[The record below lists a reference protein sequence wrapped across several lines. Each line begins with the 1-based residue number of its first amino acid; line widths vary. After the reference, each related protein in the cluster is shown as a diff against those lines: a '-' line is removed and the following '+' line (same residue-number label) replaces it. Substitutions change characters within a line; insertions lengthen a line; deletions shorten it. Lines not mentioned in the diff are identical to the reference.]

1 MKTKFFWLIFL
12 GILYAGSAF
21 SQTTNYALRFNGDG
35 RVDCGTIQDLNNL
48 SLYSVQ
54 FLVNPSEWVENAY
67 VFKRGSGDEEF
78 SLRLGSTGQ
87 LIYKTG
93 AQEITATTELP
104 VGEWTQLTISAFANG
119 IDVWT
124 NGVKVWK
131 ANASGAVIPASES
144 PFVIGE
150 RFKGRIDEFRF
161 WNTEM
166 PGDEPENLMFRNTVN
181 KFHPK
186 YDHLLFYYKF
196 DQDQCDD
203 IVDYKLAHHGT
214 PVNVT
219 REAVTDNDYFKYRV
233 VSGYSSFVRHSDRVQ
248 IDRDM
253 HLLTNDVIFLDG
265 QVSGYTGEV
274 TMTYPDNQ
282 GTFANASYVSEYDGR
297 SGVLHLEGEGAGM
310 NVGDKVLNNNLGLP
324 TLNYATIEAWM
335 NIEEWRTG
343 AAIFNKSDDN
353 HQLAVKLGDESKK
366 ELIVEINGYTYNF
379 ENALKADG
387 WEHVAVAIVSSTSRA
402 QARIVLYTNSGAN
415 QLYAT
420 QLSTIPAEDDFTF
433 LSTTADAVIGENF
446 KGYLDE
452 VMVWG
457 NSRSADKVAQDA
469 AGTSGDLTFPGGS
482 DGAIYLL
489 SYWKFDDAENP
500 GKDTRSWKEM
510 LGEIRK
516 LYAGYRGYKIRI
528 GLISSD
534 KDDSGNKVWLSHI
547 SEAAWREQLVADVKE
562 LLPYCDGIDID
573 FEWLYSGDSRWNTGY
588 GPMVEQLREAIPSDK
603 VFSVSLHPVAYYLPT
618 EYINMPDYYT
628 FQIYGPAVTWFA
640 YDNYVSAYN
649 DFIAWGFPKEKIGM
663 SFPTTASTGST
674 VSGYKNIVA
683 ANPDLTPDM
692 NTATMSGSTYTF
704 NGVDCVKDKMNFILE
719 QNSGTVMYFD
729 MGNDV
734 SVSDPLSLIRAANL
748 VISAN
753 VDTII
758 TTTSG
763 ESALHELSKEPQK
776 NTSLIYD
783 EQARH
788 IVVASTGDAELRR
801 VSLFSTSGMMVRDTI
816 SSGAQQAMTTDGL
829 LSGVYIARVQ
839 STEGIDVFKF
849 RVKQ

>member
-1 MKTKFFWLIFL
+1 MKTKFLLLFFL
-12 GILYAGSAF
+12 GILYAGSAV
-21 SQTTNYALRFNGDG
+21 SQTTNLALRFNGDG
-35 RVDCGTIQDLNNL
+35 QVDCGTIQDLDNL
-48 SLYSVQ
+48 DLYAVQ
-54 FLVNPSEWVENAY
+54 FLVNPSEWVESAY
-67 VFKRGSGDEEF
+67 LFKRGSGDEEF

-124 NGVKVWK
+124 NGVMAWK

-186 YDHLLFYYKF
+186 YDNLLVYYKF

-233 VSGYSSFVRHSDRVQ
+233 VSGYSSFVRHSDRLQ

-265 QVSGYTGEV
+265 QVSGYTGEI

-282 GTFANASYVSEYDGR
+282 GTLNNAAYVSEYGGR
-297 SGVLHLEGEGAGM
+297 KGVLHFEGEGAGM
-310 NVGDKVLNNNLGLP
+310 HVGDKVLNANLGLP
-324 TLNYATIEAWM
+324 TLNYATIEAWI
-335 NIEEWRTG
+335 NIEAWSTD

-353 HQLAVKLGDESKK
+353 HQLAIKLGDESKK
-366 ELIVEINGYTYNF
+366 ELLVLVNGYTYNF
-379 ENALKADG
+379 ENALTADG
-387 WEHVAVAIVSSTSRA
+387 WEHIAVAIVSSTGRTK
-402 QARIVLYTNSGAN
+402 ARVLLYTNSGTTQA
-415 QLYAT
+415 YAT
-420 QLSTIPAEDDFTF
+420 RISTTDADDDFTF
-433 LSTTADAVIGENF
+433 LSTTADAVVGENF
-446 KGYLDE
+446 KGYIDE

-457 NSRSADKVAQDA
+457 NSRSTSQVAQDA
-469 AGTSGDLTFPGGS
+469 AGTSGDLTFPGGG

-516 LYAGYRGYKIRI
+516 MYDGYRGYKIRI

-547 SEAAWREQLVADVKE
+547 AEAAWREQLVADVKE

-573 FEWLYSGDSRWNTGY
+573 FEWLYAGDNRWNTGY

-603 VFSVSLHPVAYYLPT
+603 VFSVSLHPVAYHLPT
-618 EYINMPDYYT
+618 QYINMPDYYT

-640 YDNYVSAYN
+640 YDNYVAAYN

-663 SFPTTASTGST
+663 SFPTTSSTGKT
-674 VSGYKNIVA
+674 VSGYKNVVE
-683 ANPDLTPDM
+683 ANPDLTTDQ
-692 NTATMSGSTYTF
+692 NTATMGGSTYTF

-734 SVSDPLSLIRAANL
+734 AVSDPLSLIRASSL
-748 VISAN
+748 IISAN
-753 VDTII
+753 VDTLI
-758 TTTSG
+758 TTTSKP
-763 ESALHELSKEPQK
+763 SALPTLTKESQQQAK
-776 NTSLIYD
+776 LVYD
-783 EQARH
+783 EQARQ
-788 IVVASTGDAELRR
+788 IVVASVSDAELLR
-801 VSLFSTSGMMVRDTI
+801 VSLFSVSGMMICDEKA
-816 SSGAQQAMTTDGL
+816 SGVQHLMRTDSL
-829 LSGVYIARVQ
+829 LSGIYIAQVQ
-839 STEGIDVFKF
+839 TTEGTDVFKF
-849 RVKQ
+849 RVK

>member
-1 MKTKFFWLIFL
+1 MKTKFLLIFL
-12 GILYAGSAF
+12 GMLYAGSMF
-21 SQTTNYALRFNGDG
+21 SQTTNFALRFNGDG
-35 RVDCGTIQDLNNL
+35 KVDCGTVEGLDNL
-48 SLYSVQ
+48 SLYAVQ
-54 FLVNPSEWVENAY
+54 FLVNPQEWVQNGY
-67 VFKRGSGDEEF
+67 VFQRGSGDEEF
-78 SLRLGSTGQ
+78 SLRMGATTGE
-87 LIYKTG
+87 LIFKTG
-93 AQEITATTELP
+93 AQELTASTQLP
-104 VGEWTQLTISAFANG
+104 VGEWTQVTISAFDNG

-124 NGVKVWK
+124 NGEKAWI
-131 ANASGAVIPASES
+131 ANASGAVIPESDS

-150 RFKGRIDEFRF
+150 NFKGRLDEFRF

-166 PGDEPENLMFRNTVN
+166 PSSDSENLMFRNTVN

-186 YDHLLFYYKF
+186 YDNLLFYYKF
-196 DQDQCDD
+196 DQDQCED
-203 IVDYKLAHHGT
+203 IVDYKLAHHGK
-214 PVNVT
+214 PENVT

-233 VSGYSSFVRHSDRVQ
+233 VSGYTSFVRHSDRLQ

-253 HLLTNDVIFLDG
+253 HLLTNDVIVLDG
-265 QVSGYTGEV
+265 QVSGYTGEI

-282 GTFANASYVSEYDGR
+282 GTLSNASYKAEYEGR
-297 SGVLHLEGEGAGM
+297 SGVLYLEGEGAGM
-310 NVGDKVLNNNLGLP
+310 QVGDKVLNANLGLP
-324 TLNYATIEAWM
+324 TLNYATVEAWI
-335 NIEEWRTG
+335 NIEEWRTD
-343 AAIFNKSDDN
+343 AAIINKSDDN
-353 HQLAVKLGDESKK
+353 HQFAVKLGDESKK
-366 ELIVEINGYTYNF
+366 ELLVVINGYTYNF
-379 ENALKADG
+379 ENALKASG
-387 WEHVAVAIVSSTSRA
+387 WEHIAVSIVSSTSRA
-402 QARIVLYTNSGAN
+402 QARVVLYTNSGAN
-415 QLYAT
+415 QAYAT
-420 QLSTIPAEDDFTF
+420 RLSTTPTVDDFTF

-457 NSRSADKVAQDA
+457 NTRAADKVAQDA
-469 AGTSGDLTFPGGS
+469 EGTSGDLTFPGGG

-516 LYAGYRGYKIRI
+516 MFDGYRGYKIRI

-534 KDDSGNKVWLSHI
+534 SENGNKVWPSHI
-547 SEAAWREQLVADVKE
+547 SDAAWRAQLVADVKE
-562 LLPYCDGIDID
+562 LLPYCDGVDID

-588 GPMVEQLREAIPSDK
+588 GPMVEELRAAIPADK

-618 EYINMPDYYT
+618 QYIDLPDYYT
-628 FQIYGPAVTWFA
+628 FQIYGPQVKWFA

-649 DFIAWGFPKEKIGM
+649 SFISWGFPKEKIGM

-683 ANPDLTPDM
+683 ANPDLTTDM

-734 SVSDPLSLIRAANL
+734 SVSDPLSLIRASSQ

-753 VDTII
+753 VDTLI

-763 ESALHELSKEPQK
+763 TSSLPVLPKESKKKTGLVYDGQAHQILVSA
-776 NTSLIYD
+776 TSDVDLLRVTLYSASGVMLRD
-783 EQARH
+783 ER
-788 IVVASTGDAELRR
+788 ASSRQHVIG
-801 VSLFSTSGMMVRDTI
+801 
-816 SSGAQQAMTTDGL
+816 TDGFA
-829 LSGVYIARVQ
+829 SGVYVARVQ
-839 STEGIDVFKF
+839 STEGTDVFKF

>member
-1 MKTKFFWLIFL
+1 MKTKFLGLIFL
-12 GILYAGSAF
+12 GMLYAGSAF
-21 SQTTNYALRFNGDG
+21 SQTTNYALRFNGDS
-35 RVDCGTIQDLNNL
+35 RVECGTIQDLNQL
-48 SLYSVQ
+48 SLYAVQ

-78 SLRLGSTGQ
+78 SLRLGTTGQ
-87 LIYKTG
+87 LVYKTG
-93 AQEITATTELP
+93 SQELTATASLP
-104 VGEWTQLTISAFANG
+104 VGEWTQVTISAFDNG
-119 IDVWT
+119 IDVWL
-124 NGVKVWK
+124 NGEKSWV
-131 ANASGAVIPASES
+131 ASETGAVIPES
-144 PFVIGE
+144 AEPFVMGE
-150 RFKGRIDEFRF
+150 NFKGRLDEFRF

-166 PGDEPENLMFRNTVN
+166 PGAEPENLMFRNTVN

-186 YDHLLFYYKF
+186 YDNLLVYYKF

-233 VSGYSSFVRHSDRVQ
+233 VSGYSSFVRHSDRLQ

-282 GTFANASYVSEYDGR
+282 GTLTNAAYVGEYDGR
-297 SGVLHLEGEGAGM
+297 NGVLHLEGEGAGM
-310 NVGDKVLNNNLGLP
+310 NVGDKVLNDNLGLP
-324 TLNYATIEAWM
+324 AINYATIEAWI

-379 ENALKADG
+379 ENALKAAG

-402 QARIVLYTNSGAN
+402 QARIVLYTNSGTT
-415 QLYAT
+415 QSYAT
-420 QLSTIPAEDDFTF
+420 RLSTAPTEDDFTF

-469 AGTSGDLTFPGGS
+469 AGTSGDLTFPGGG

-516 LYAGYRGYKIRI
+516 MYEGYRGYKIRI

-534 KDDSGNKVWLSHI
+534 SENGNKVWPSHI
-547 SEAAWREQLVADVKE
+547 SDAAWREQLVSDVKD

-573 FEWLYSGDSRWNTGY
+573 FEWLYSGDSRWYSGY
-588 GPMVEQLREAIPSDK
+588 GPMVEELRAAIPSDK

-618 EYINMPDYYT
+618 EYIDLPDYYT

-649 DFIAWGFPKEKIGM
+649 NFISWGFSKEKIGM

-692 NTATMSGSTYTF
+692 NTATMSGATYTF
-704 NGVDCVKDKMNFILE
+704 NGVDCVKEKMNFILE

-734 SVSDPLSLIRAANL
+734 SVSDSLSLIRAANL

-753 VDTII
+753 VDTLI
-758 TTTSG
+758 TSTSG
-763 ESALHELSKEPQK
+763 VSALPEQPKVAEKYS
-776 NTSLIYD
+776 SLVYD

-788 IVVASTGDAELRR
+788 LVVTSTTDAELLR
-801 VSLFSTSGMMVRDTI
+801 VSVFSISGMMMRDDSI
-816 SSGAQQAMTTDGL
+816 SGPQHVMSTDGFS
-829 LSGVYIARVQ
+829 SGVYVARVQ
-839 STEGIDVFKF
+839 STGGIDVFKF

>member
-1 MKTKFFWLIFL
+1 MKTKFLLLFFL
-12 GILYAGSAF
+12 GILYAGSAV
-21 SQTTNYALRFNGDG
+21 SQTTNLALRFNGDG
-35 RVDCGTIQDLNNL
+35 QVDCGTIQDLDNL
-48 SLYSVQ
+48 DLYAIQ

-78 SLRLGSTGQ
+78 SLRLGSTGE

-124 NGVKVWK
+124 NGVKAWK

-186 YDHLLFYYKF
+186 YDNLLVYYKF

-233 VSGYSSFVRHSDRVQ
+233 VSGYSSFVRHSDRLQ

-265 QVSGYTGEV
+265 QVSGYTGEI

-282 GTFANASYVSEYDGR
+282 GTLNKAAYVSEYGGR
-297 SGVLHLEGEGAGM
+297 KGVLHFEGEGAGM
-310 NVGDKVLNNNLGLP
+310 NVGDKVLNANLGLP
-324 TLNYATIEAWM
+324 TLNYGTIEAWI
-335 NIEEWRTG
+335 NIEEWSAD

-353 HQLAVKLGDESKK
+353 HQLAIKLGDESKK
-366 ELIVEINGYTYNF
+366 ELLVVVNGYTYNF

-387 WEHVAVAIVSSTSRA
+387 WEHIAVAIVSSTGRA
-402 QARIVLYTNSGAN
+402 QARVRLYTNSGA
-415 QLYAT
+415 T
-420 QLSTIPAEDDFTF
+420 QAYSTRISTTDADDDFTF
-433 LSTTADAVIGENF
+433 LSTTADAVVGENF
-446 KGYLDE
+446 KGYIDE

-457 NSRSADKVAQDA
+457 NSRDANKVAQDA
-469 AGTSGDLTFPGGS
+469 EGTSGDLTFPGGG

-516 LYAGYRGYKIRI
+516 MYEGYRGYKIRI

-547 SEAAWREQLVADVKE
+547 SEAAWRDQLVADVKE

-618 EYINMPDYYT
+618 KYIKMPDYYT

-649 DFIAWGFPKEKIGM
+649 NFISWGFPKEKIGM
-663 SFPTTASTGST
+663 SFPTTSSTGKT
-674 VSGYKNIVA
+674 VSGYKNVVE
-683 ANPDLTPDM
+683 ANPDLTTDQ
-692 NTATMSGSTYTF
+692 NTATMGGSTYTF

-734 SVSDPLSLIRAANL
+734 AVSDPLSLIRAANL

-753 VDTII
+753 VDTLI
-758 TTTSG
+758 TST
-763 ESALHELSKEPQK
+763 EVSALPELTRENPQQTK
-776 NTSLIYD
+776 LVYD
-783 EQARH
+783 EQARQ
-788 IVVASTGDAELRR
+788 IVVASVSDAELLR
-801 VSLFSTSGMMVRDTI
+801 VALYSVSGMMLRDEKA
-816 SSGAQQAMTTDGL
+816 SGSQHSMRTDGL
-829 LSGVYIARVQ
+829 LSGIYIAQVRT
-839 STEGIDVFKF
+839 TEGTDVFKF
-849 RVKQ
+849 RVK

>member
-1 MKTKFFWLIFL
+1 MKTKFLLLFFL
-12 GILYAGSAF
+12 GILYAGSAV
-21 SQTTNYALRFNGDG
+21 SQTTNLALRFNGDG
-35 RVDCGTIQDLNNL
+35 QVDCGTIQDLDNL
-48 SLYSVQ
+48 DLYAIQ

-124 NGVKVWK
+124 NGVKAWK

-186 YDHLLFYYKF
+186 YDNLLVYYKF

-265 QVSGYTGEV
+265 QVSGYTGEI

-282 GTFANASYVSEYDGR
+282 GTLNKAAYVSEYGGR
-297 SGVLHLEGEGAGM
+297 KGVLHFEGEGAGM
-310 NVGDKVLNNNLGLP
+310 NVGDKVLNANLGLP
-324 TLNYATIEAWM
+324 TLNYGTIEAWI
-335 NIEEWRTG
+335 NIEEWSAD

-353 HQLAVKLGDESKK
+353 HQLAIKLGDESKK
-366 ELIVEINGYTYNF
+366 ELLVVVNGYTYNF

-387 WEHVAVAIVSSTSRA
+387 WEHIAVAIVSSTGRA
-402 QARIVLYTNSGAN
+402 QARVRLYTNSGTTQA
-415 QLYAT
+415 YAT
-420 QLSTIPAEDDFTF
+420 RISTTDADDDFTF
-433 LSTTADAVIGENF
+433 LSTTADAVVGENF
-446 KGYLDE
+446 KGYIDE

-457 NSRSADKVAQDA
+457 NSRDANKVAQDA
-469 AGTSGDLTFPGGS
+469 EGTSGDLTFPGGG

-516 LYAGYRGYKIRI
+516 MYEGYRGYKIRI

-547 SEAAWREQLVADVKE
+547 SEAAWRDQLVADVKE

-618 EYINMPDYYT
+618 KYIKMPDYYT

-649 DFIAWGFPKEKIGM
+649 NFISWGFPKEKIGM
-663 SFPTTASTGST
+663 SFPTTSSTGKT
-674 VSGYKNIVA
+674 VSGYKNVVE
-683 ANPDLTPDM
+683 ANPDLTTDQ
-692 NTATMSGSTYTF
+692 NTATMGGSTYTF

-734 SVSDPLSLIRAANL
+734 AVSDPLSLIRAANL

-753 VDTII
+753 VDTLI
-758 TTTSG
+758 TTT
-763 ESALHELSKEPQK
+763 EVSALPELTRENPQQTK
-776 NTSLIYD
+776 LVYD
-783 EQARH
+783 EQARQ
-788 IVVASTGDAELRR
+788 IVVASVSDAELLR
-801 VSLFSTSGMMVRDTI
+801 VALYSVSGMMLRDEKA
-816 SSGAQQAMTTDGL
+816 SGSQHSMRTDGL
-829 LSGVYIARVQ
+829 LSGIYIAQVRT
-839 STEGIDVFKF
+839 TEGTDGFKF
-849 RVKQ
+849 RVK

>member
-1 MKTKFFWLIFL
+1 MKTKFLLLFFL
-12 GILYAGSAF
+12 GILYAGSAV
-21 SQTTNYALRFNGDG
+21 SQTTNLALRFNGDG
-35 RVDCGTIQDLNNL
+35 QVDCGTIQDLDNL
-48 SLYSVQ
+48 DLYAIQ

-124 NGVKVWK
+124 NGVKAWK

-166 PGDEPENLMFRNTVN
+166 SGDEPENLMFRNTVN

-186 YDHLLFYYKF
+186 YDNLLVYYKF

-265 QVSGYTGEV
+265 QVSGYTGEI

-282 GTFANASYVSEYDGR
+282 GTLNKAAYVSEYGGR
-297 SGVLHLEGEGAGM
+297 KGVLHFEGEGAGM
-310 NVGDKVLNNNLGLP
+310 NVGDKVLNANLGLP
-324 TLNYATIEAWM
+324 TLNYGTIEAWI
-335 NIEEWRTG
+335 NIEEWSAD

-353 HQLAVKLGDESKK
+353 HQLAIKLGDESKK
-366 ELIVEINGYTYNF
+366 ELLVVVNGYTYNF

-387 WEHVAVAIVSSTSRA
+387 WEHIAVAIVSSTGRA
-402 QARIVLYTNSGAN
+402 QARVRLYTNSGTTQA
-415 QLYAT
+415 YAT
-420 QLSTIPAEDDFTF
+420 RISTTDADDDFTF
-433 LSTTADAVIGENF
+433 LSTTADAVVGENF
-446 KGYLDE
+446 KGYIDE

-457 NSRSADKVAQDA
+457 NSRDANKVAQDA
-469 AGTSGDLTFPGGS
+469 EGTSGDLTFPGGG

-516 LYAGYRGYKIRI
+516 MYEGYRGYKIRI

-547 SEAAWREQLVADVKE
+547 SEAAWRDQLVADVKE

-618 EYINMPDYYT
+618 KYIKMPDYYT

-649 DFIAWGFPKEKIGM
+649 NFISWGFPKEKIGM
-663 SFPTTASTGST
+663 SYPTTASTGST

-683 ANPDLTPDM
+683 ANPDLTTDQ
-692 NTATMSGSTYTF
+692 NTATMSGSTFTF

-753 VDTII
+753 VDTLI
-758 TTTSG
+758 TTT
-763 ESALHELSKEPQK
+763 EVSALPELTRENPQQTK
-776 NTSLIYD
+776 LVYD
-783 EQARH
+783 EQARQ
-788 IVVASTGDAELRR
+788 IVVASVSDAELLR
-801 VSLFSTSGMMVRDTI
+801 VALYSVSGMMLRDEKA
-816 SSGAQQAMTTDGL
+816 SGSQHPMRTDGL
-829 LSGVYIARVQ
+829 LSGIYIAQVRT
-839 STEGIDVFKF
+839 TEGTDVFKF
-849 RVKQ
+849 RVK

>member
-1 MKTKFFWLIFL
+1 MKTKFLLLFFL
-12 GILYAGSAF
+12 GILYAGSAV
-21 SQTTNYALRFNGDG
+21 SQTTNLALRFNGDG
-35 RVDCGTIQDLNNL
+35 QVDCGTIQDLDNL
-48 SLYSVQ
+48 DLYAIQ

-124 NGVKVWK
+124 NGVKAWK

-186 YDHLLFYYKF
+186 YDNLLVYYKF

-265 QVSGYTGEV
+265 QVSGYTGEI

-282 GTFANASYVSEYDGR
+282 GTLNKAAYVSEYGGR
-297 SGVLHLEGEGAGM
+297 KGVLHFEGEGAGM
-310 NVGDKVLNNNLGLP
+310 NVGDKVLNANLGLP
-324 TLNYATIEAWM
+324 TLNYATIEAWI
-335 NIEEWRTG
+335 NIEEWSTD

-353 HQLAVKLGDESKK
+353 HQLSVKLGDESKK
-366 ELIVEINGYTYNF
+366 ELLVVVNGYTYNF

-387 WEHVAVAIVSSTSRA
+387 WEHIAVAIVSSTGRA
-402 QARIVLYTNSGAN
+402 QARVRLYTNSGA
-415 QLYAT
+415 T
-420 QLSTIPAEDDFTF
+420 QAYSTRISTTDADDDFTF
-433 LSTTADAVIGENF
+433 LSTTADAVVGENF
-446 KGYLDE
+446 KGYIDE

-457 NSRSADKVAQDA
+457 NSRDANKVAQDA
-469 AGTSGDLTFPGGS
+469 EGTSGDLTFPGGG

-516 LYAGYRGYKIRI
+516 MYEGYRGYKIRI

-547 SEAAWREQLVADVKE
+547 SEAAWRDQLVADVKE

-618 EYINMPDYYT
+618 KYIKMPDYYT

-649 DFIAWGFPKEKIGM
+649 NFISWGFPKEKIGM
-663 SFPTTASTGST
+663 SFPTTSSTGKT
-674 VSGYKNIVA
+674 VSGYKNVVE
-683 ANPDLTPDM
+683 ANPDLTTDQ
-692 NTATMSGSTYTF
+692 NTATMGGSTYTF
-704 NGVDCVKDKMNFILE
+704 NGVDCVKDKMNFILD

-753 VDTII
+753 VDTLI
-758 TTTSG
+758 TST
-763 ESALHELSKEPQK
+763 EVSALPELTRENPQQTK
-776 NTSLIYD
+776 LVYD
-783 EQARH
+783 EQARQ
-788 IVVASTGDAELRR
+788 IVVASVSDAELLR
-801 VSLFSTSGMMVRDTI
+801 VAIYSVSGMMLRDEKA
-816 SSGAQQAMTTDGL
+816 SGSQHSMRTDGL
-829 LSGVYIARVQ
+829 LSDIYIAQVRT
-839 STEGIDVFKF
+839 TEGTDVFKF
-849 RVKQ
+849 RVK

>member
-1 MKTKFFWLIFL
+1 MKTKFLGLIFL
-12 GILYAGSAF
+12 GMLYAGSAF

-35 RVDCGTIQDLNNL
+35 RVECGTIQDLNQL
-48 SLYSVQ
+48 SLYAVQ

-78 SLRLGSTGQ
+78 SLRLGTTGQ
-87 LIYKTG
+87 LVYKTG
-93 AQEITATTELP
+93 SQELTATASLP
-104 VGEWTQLTISAFANG
+104 VGEWTQVTISAFDNG
-119 IDVWT
+119 IDVWL
-124 NGVKVWK
+124 NGEKSWV
-131 ANASGAVIPASES
+131 ASETGAVIPES
-144 PFVIGE
+144 AEPFVMGE
-150 RFKGRIDEFRF
+150 NFKGRLDEFRF

-166 PGDEPENLMFRNTVN
+166 PGAEPENLMFRNTVN

-186 YDHLLFYYKF
+186 YDNLLVYYKF

-233 VSGYSSFVRHSDRVQ
+233 VSGYSSFVRHSDRLQ

-282 GTFANASYVSEYDGR
+282 GTLTNAAYVSEYDGR
-297 SGVLHLEGEGAGM
+297 NGVLHLEGEGAGM
-310 NVGDKVLNNNLGLP
+310 NVGDKVLNDNLGLP
-324 TLNYATIEAWM
+324 AINYATIEAWI

-379 ENALKADG
+379 ENALKAAG

-402 QARIVLYTNSGAN
+402 QARIVLYTNSGTT
-415 QLYAT
+415 QSYAT
-420 QLSTIPAEDDFTF
+420 RLSTAPTEDDFTF

-469 AGTSGDLTFPGGS
+469 AGTSGDLTFPGGG

-516 LYAGYRGYKIRI
+516 MYEGYRGYKIRI

-534 KDDSGNKVWLSHI
+534 SENGNKVWPSHI
-547 SEAAWREQLVADVKE
+547 SDAAWREQLVSDVKD

-573 FEWLYSGDSRWNTGY
+573 FEWLYSGDSRWYSGY
-588 GPMVEQLREAIPSDK
+588 GPMVEELRAAIPSDK

-618 EYINMPDYYT
+618 EYIDLPDYYT

-649 DFIAWGFPKEKIGM
+649 NFISWGFPKEKIGM

-692 NTATMSGSTYTF
+692 NTATMSGATYTF
-704 NGVDCVKDKMNFILE
+704 NGVDCVKEKMNFILE

-753 VDTII
+753 VDTLI
-758 TTTSG
+758 TSTSG
-763 ESALHELSKEPQK
+763 VSALPEQPKVAEKYS
-776 NTSLIYD
+776 SLVYD

-788 IVVASTGDAELRR
+788 LVVTSTTDAELLR
-801 VSLFSTSGMMVRDTI
+801 VSVFSISGMMMRDDSI
-816 SSGAQQAMTTDGL
+816 SGPQHVMSTDGFS
-829 LSGVYIARVQ
+829 SGVYVARVQ
-839 STEGIDVFKF
+839 STGGIDVFKF

>member
-1 MKTKFFWLIFL
+1 MKTKFLLLFFL
-12 GILYAGSAF
+12 GILYAGSAV
-21 SQTTNYALRFNGDG
+21 SQTTNLALRFNGDG
-35 RVDCGTIQDLNNL
+35 QVDCGTIQDLDNL
-48 SLYSVQ
+48 DLYAIQ

-124 NGVKVWK
+124 NGVKAWK

-186 YDHLLFYYKF
+186 YDNLLVYYKF

-265 QVSGYTGEV
+265 QVSGYTGEI

-282 GTFANASYVSEYDGR
+282 GTLNKAAYVSEYGGR
-297 SGVLHLEGEGAGM
+297 KGVLHFEGEGAGM
-310 NVGDKVLNNNLGLP
+310 NVGDKVLNANLGLP
-324 TLNYATIEAWM
+324 TLNYGTIEAWI
-335 NIEEWRTG
+335 NIEEWSAD

-353 HQLAVKLGDESKK
+353 HQLAIKLGDESKK
-366 ELIVEINGYTYNF
+366 ELLVVVNGYTYNF

-387 WEHVAVAIVSSTSRA
+387 WEHIAVAIVSSTGRA
-402 QARIVLYTNSGAN
+402 QARVRLYTNSGTTQA
-415 QLYAT
+415 YAT
-420 QLSTIPAEDDFTF
+420 RISTTDADDDFTF
-433 LSTTADAVIGENF
+433 LSTTADAVVGENF
-446 KGYLDE
+446 KGYIDE

-457 NSRSADKVAQDA
+457 NSRDANKVAQDA
-469 AGTSGDLTFPGGS
+469 EGTSGDLTFPGGG

-516 LYAGYRGYKIRI
+516 MYEGYRGYKIRI

-547 SEAAWREQLVADVKE
+547 SEAAWRDQLVADVKE

-618 EYINMPDYYT
+618 KYIKMPDYYT

-649 DFIAWGFPKEKIGM
+649 NFISWGFPKEKIGM
-663 SFPTTASTGST
+663 SFPTTSSTGKT
-674 VSGYKNIVA
+674 VSGYKNVVE
-683 ANPDLTPDM
+683 ANPDLTTDQ
-692 NTATMSGSTYTF
+692 NTATMGGSTYTF

-734 SVSDPLSLIRAANL
+734 AVSDPLSLIRASSL

-753 VDTII
+753 VDTLI
-758 TTTSG
+758 TST
-763 ESALHELSKEPQK
+763 EVSALPELTRENPQQTK
-776 NTSLIYD
+776 LVYD
-783 EQARH
+783 EQARQ
-788 IVVASTGDAELRR
+788 IVVASVSDAELLR
-801 VSLFSTSGMMVRDTI
+801 VALYSVSGMMLRDEKA
-816 SSGAQQAMTTDGL
+816 SGSQHSMRTDGL
-829 LSGVYIARVQ
+829 LSGIYIAQVRT
-839 STEGIDVFKF
+839 TEGTDVFKF
-849 RVKQ
+849 RVK

>member
-1 MKTKFFWLIFL
+1 MKTKFLLLFFL
-12 GILYAGSAF
+12 GILYAGSAV
-21 SQTTNYALRFNGDG
+21 SQTTNLALRFNGDG
-35 RVDCGTIQDLNNL
+35 QVDCGTIQDLDNL
-48 SLYSVQ
+48 DLYAIQ

-87 LIYKTG
+87 LIYKAG

-166 PGDEPENLMFRNTVN
+166 PGAEPENLMFRNTVN

-233 VSGYSSFVRHSDRVQ
+233 VSGYSSFVRHSDRLQ

-265 QVSGYTGEV
+265 QVSGYTGEI

-282 GTFANASYVSEYDGR
+282 GTLNKAAYVSEYGGR
-297 SGVLHLEGEGAGM
+297 KGVLHFEGEGAGM
-310 NVGDKVLNNNLGLP
+310 NVGDKVLNANLGLP
-324 TLNYATIEAWM
+324 TLNYGTIEAWI
-335 NIEEWRTG
+335 NIEEWRTD

-353 HQLAVKLGDESKK
+353 HQLAIKLGDESKK
-366 ELIVEINGYTYNF
+366 ELLVVVNGYTYNF

-387 WEHVAVAIVSSTSRA
+387 WEHIAVAIVSSTGRA
-402 QARIVLYTNSGAN
+402 QARVRLYTNSGA
-415 QLYAT
+415 T
-420 QLSTIPAEDDFTF
+420 QAYSTRISTTDADDDFTF
-433 LSTTADAVIGENF
+433 LSTTADAVVGENF
-446 KGYLDE
+446 KGYIDE

-457 NSRSADKVAQDA
+457 NSRDANKVAQDA
-469 AGTSGDLTFPGGS
+469 EGTSGDLTFPGGG

-516 LYAGYRGYKIRI
+516 MYEGYRGYKIRI

-534 KDDSGNKVWLSHI
+534 SENGNKVWPSHI

-603 VFSVSLHPVAYYLPT
+603 VFSVSLHPVAYYLPA
-618 EYINMPDYYT
+618 EYIDMPDYYT

-640 YDNYVSAYN
+640 YDNYVSAYSN
-649 DFIAWGFPKEKIGM
+649 FISWGFPKEKIGM
-663 SFPTTASTGST
+663 SYPTTASTGST

-683 ANPDLTPDM
+683 ANPDLTTDQ
-692 NTATMSGSTYTF
+692 NTATMSGSTFTF

-753 VDTII
+753 VDTLI
-758 TTTSG
+758 TTT
-763 ESALHELSKEPQK
+763 EVSALPELTRENPQQTK
-776 NTSLIYD
+776 LVYD
-783 EQARH
+783 EQARQ
-788 IVVASTGDAELRR
+788 IVVASVSDAELLR
-801 VSLFSTSGMMVRDTI
+801 VALYSVSGMMLRDEKA
-816 SSGAQQAMTTDGL
+816 SGSQHSMRTDGL
-829 LSGVYIARVQ
+829 LSGIYIAQVRT
-839 STEGIDVFKF
+839 TEGTDVFKF
-849 RVKQ
+849 RVK

>member
-1 MKTKFFWLIFL
+1 MKTKFLLLFFL
-12 GILYAGSAF
+12 GILYAGSAV
-21 SQTTNYALRFNGDG
+21 SQTTNLALRFNGDG
-35 RVDCGTIQDLNNL
+35 QVDCGTIQDLDNL
-48 SLYSVQ
+48 DLYAIQ

-78 SLRLGSTGQ
+78 SLRLGSTGE

-124 NGVKVWK
+124 NGVKAWK

-186 YDHLLFYYKF
+186 YDNLLVYYKF

-265 QVSGYTGEV
+265 QVSGYTGEI

-282 GTFANASYVSEYDGR
+282 GTLENASYESSYEGR
-297 SGVLHLEGEGAGM
+297 NGVVRFNGEGAGM
-310 NVGDKVLNNNLGLP
+310 HVGDKVLNANLGLP
-324 TLNYATIEAWM
+324 TLNYGTIEAWI
-335 NIEEWRTG
+335 NIEEWSAD

-353 HQLAVKLGDESKK
+353 HQLAIKLGDESKK
-366 ELIVEINGYTYNF
+366 ELLVVVNGYTYNF

-387 WEHVAVAIVSSTSRA
+387 WEHIAVAIVSSTGRA
-402 QARIVLYTNSGAN
+402 QARVRLYTNSGA
-415 QLYAT
+415 T
-420 QLSTIPAEDDFTF
+420 QAYSTRISTTDADDDFTF
-433 LSTTADAVIGENF
+433 LSTTADAVVGENF
-446 KGYLDE
+446 KGYIDE

-457 NSRSADKVAQDA
+457 NSRDANKVAQDA
-469 AGTSGDLTFPGGS
+469 EGTSVDLTFPGGG

-516 LYAGYRGYKIRI
+516 MYEGYRGYKIRI

-618 EYINMPDYYT
+618 KYIKMPDYYT

-649 DFIAWGFPKEKIGM
+649 NFISWGFPKEKIGM

-683 ANPDLTPDM
+683 ANPDLTTDQ
-692 NTATMSGSTYTF
+692 NTATMSGSTFTF

-753 VDTII
+753 VDTLI
-758 TTTSG
+758 TST
-763 ESALHELSKEPQK
+763 EVSALPELTRENPQQTK
-776 NTSLIYD
+776 LVYD
-783 EQARH
+783 EQARQ
-788 IVVASTGDAELRR
+788 IVVASVSDAELLR
-801 VSLFSTSGMMVRDTI
+801 VALYSVSGMMLRDEKA
-816 SSGAQQAMTTDGL
+816 SGSQHSMRTDGL
-829 LSGVYIARVQ
+829 LSGIYIAQVRT
-839 STEGIDVFKF
+839 TEGTDVFKF
-849 RVKQ
+849 RVK

>member
-1 MKTKFFWLIFL
+1 MKTKFLLLFFL
-12 GILYAGSAF
+12 GILYAGSAV
-21 SQTTNYALRFNGDG
+21 SQTTNLALRFNGDG
-35 RVDCGTIQDLNNL
+35 QVDCGTIQDLDNL
-48 SLYSVQ
+48 DLYAIQ

-124 NGVKVWK
+124 NGVKAWK

-186 YDHLLFYYKF
+186 YDNLLVYYKF

-265 QVSGYTGEV
+265 QVSGYTGEI

-282 GTFANASYVSEYDGR
+282 GTLNKAAYVSEYGGR
-297 SGVLHLEGEGAGM
+297 KGVLHFEGEGAGM
-310 NVGDKVLNNNLGLP
+310 NVGDKVLNANLGLP
-324 TLNYATIEAWM
+324 TLNYGTIEAWI
-335 NIEEWRTG
+335 NIEEWRTD

-353 HQLAVKLGDESKK
+353 HQLAIKLGDESKK
-366 ELIVEINGYTYNF
+366 ELLVVVNGYTYNF

-387 WEHVAVAIVSSTSRA
+387 WEHIAVAIVSSTGRA
-402 QARIVLYTNSGAN
+402 QARVRLYTNSGA
-415 QLYAT
+415 T
-420 QLSTIPAEDDFTF
+420 QAYSTRISTTDADDDFTF
-433 LSTTADAVIGENF
+433 LSTTADAVVGENF
-446 KGYLDE
+446 KGYIDE

-457 NSRSADKVAQDA
+457 NSRDANKVAQDA
-469 AGTSGDLTFPGGS
+469 EGTSGDLTFPGGG

-516 LYAGYRGYKIRI
+516 MYEGYRGYKIRI

-547 SEAAWREQLVADVKE
+547 SEAAWRDQLVADVKE

-618 EYINMPDYYT
+618 KYIKMPDYYT

-649 DFIAWGFPKEKIGM
+649 NFISWGFPKEKIGM
-663 SFPTTASTGST
+663 SFPTTSSTGKT
-674 VSGYKNIVA
+674 VSGYKNVVE
-683 ANPDLTPDM
+683 ANPDLTTDQ
-692 NTATMSGSTYTF
+692 NTATMGGSTYTF
-704 NGVDCVKDKMNFILE
+704 NGVDCVKDKMNFILD

-753 VDTII
+753 VDTLI
-758 TTTSG
+758 TST
-763 ESALHELSKEPQK
+763 EVSALPELTRENPQQTK
-776 NTSLIYD
+776 LVYD
-783 EQARH
+783 EQARQ
-788 IVVASTGDAELRR
+788 IVVASVSDAELLR
-801 VSLFSTSGMMVRDTI
+801 VAIYSVSGMMLRDEKA
-816 SSGAQQAMTTDGL
+816 SGSQHSMRTDGL
-829 LSGVYIARVQ
+829 LSDIYIAQVRT
-839 STEGIDVFKF
+839 TEGTDVFKF
-849 RVKQ
+849 RVK

>member
-1 MKTKFFWLIFL
+1 MKTKFLLLFFL
-12 GILYAGSAF
+12 GILYAGSAV
-21 SQTTNYALRFNGDG
+21 SQTTNLALRFNGDG
-35 RVDCGTIQDLNNL
+35 QVDCGTIQDLDNL
-48 SLYSVQ
+48 DLYAIQ

-124 NGVKVWK
+124 NGVKAWK

-186 YDHLLFYYKF
+186 YDHLLVYYKF

-233 VSGYSSFVRHSDRVQ
+233 VSGYSSFVRHSDRLQ

-265 QVSGYTGEV
+265 QVSGYTGEI

-282 GTFANASYVSEYDGR
+282 GTLNKAAYVSEYGGR
-297 SGVLHLEGEGAGM
+297 KGVLHFEGEGAGM
-310 NVGDKVLNNNLGLP
+310 NVGDKVLNANLGLP
-324 TLNYATIEAWM
+324 TLNYGTIEAWI
-335 NIEEWRTG
+335 NIEEWSAD

-353 HQLAVKLGDESKK
+353 HQLAIKLGDESKK
-366 ELIVEINGYTYNF
+366 ELLVVVNGYTYNF

-387 WEHVAVAIVSSTSRA
+387 WEHIAVAIVSSTGRA
-402 QARIVLYTNSGAN
+402 QARVRLYTNSGA
-415 QLYAT
+415 T
-420 QLSTIPAEDDFTF
+420 QAYSTRISTTDADDDFTF
-433 LSTTADAVIGENF
+433 LSTTADAVVGENF
-446 KGYLDE
+446 KGYIDE

-457 NSRSADKVAQDA
+457 NSRDANKVAQDA
-469 AGTSGDLTFPGGS
+469 EGTSGDLTFPGGG

-516 LYAGYRGYKIRI
+516 MYEGYRGYKIRI

-547 SEAAWREQLVADVKE
+547 SEAAWRDQLVADVKE

-618 EYINMPDYYT
+618 KYIKMPDYYT

-649 DFIAWGFPKEKIGM
+649 NFISWGFPKEKIGM
-663 SFPTTASTGST
+663 SFPTTSSTGKT
-674 VSGYKNIVA
+674 VSGYKNVVE
-683 ANPDLTPDM
+683 ANPDLTTDQ
-692 NTATMSGSTYTF
+692 NTATMGGSTYTF

-734 SVSDPLSLIRAANL
+734 SVSDPLSLIRASSL

-753 VDTII
+753 VDTLI
-758 TTTSG
+758 TST
-763 ESALHELSKEPQK
+763 EVSALPELTRENPQQTK
-776 NTSLIYD
+776 LVYD
-783 EQARH
+783 EQARQ
-788 IVVASTGDAELRR
+788 IVVASVSDAELLR
-801 VSLFSTSGMMVRDTI
+801 VAIYSVSGMMLRDEKA
-816 SSGAQQAMTTDGL
+816 SGSQHSMRTDGL
-829 LSGVYIARVQ
+829 LSGIYIAQVRT
-839 STEGIDVFKF
+839 TEGTDVFKF
-849 RVKQ
+849 RVK

>member
-1 MKTKFFWLIFL
+1 MKTKFLLLFFL
-12 GILYAGSAF
+12 GILYAGSAV
-21 SQTTNYALRFNGDG
+21 SQTTNLALRFNGDG
-35 RVDCGTIQDLNNL
+35 QVDCGTIQDLDNL
-48 SLYSVQ
+48 DLYAIQ

-78 SLRLGSTGQ
+78 SLRLGSTGE

-124 NGVKVWK
+124 NGVKAWK

-186 YDHLLFYYKF
+186 YDNLLVYYKF

-233 VSGYSSFVRHSDRVQ
+233 VSGYSSFVRHSDRLQ

-265 QVSGYTGEV
+265 QVSGYTGEI

-282 GTFANASYVSEYDGR
+282 GTLNKAAYVSEYGGR
-297 SGVLHLEGEGAGM
+297 KGVLHFEGEGAGM
-310 NVGDKVLNNNLGLP
+310 NVGDKVLNANLGLP
-324 TLNYATIEAWM
+324 TLNYGTIEAWI
-335 NIEEWRTG
+335 NIEEWSAD

-353 HQLAVKLGDESKK
+353 HQLAIKLGDESKK
-366 ELIVEINGYTYNF
+366 ELLVVVNGYTYNF

-387 WEHVAVAIVSSTSRA
+387 WEHIAVAIVSSTGRA
-402 QARIVLYTNSGAN
+402 QARVRLYTNSGA
-415 QLYAT
+415 T
-420 QLSTIPAEDDFTF
+420 QAYSTRISTTDADDDFTF
-433 LSTTADAVIGENF
+433 LSTTADAVVGENF
-446 KGYLDE
+446 KGYIDE

-457 NSRSADKVAQDA
+457 NSRDANKVAQDA
-469 AGTSGDLTFPGGS
+469 EGTSGDLTFPGGG

-516 LYAGYRGYKIRI
+516 MYEGYRGYKIRI

-547 SEAAWREQLVADVKE
+547 SEAAWRDQLVADVKE

-618 EYINMPDYYT
+618 KYIKMPDYYT

-649 DFIAWGFPKEKIGM
+649 NFISWGFPKEKIGM
-663 SFPTTASTGST
+663 SFPTTSSTGKT
-674 VSGYKNIVA
+674 VSGYKNVVE
-683 ANPDLTPDM
+683 ANPDLTTDQ
-692 NTATMSGSTYTF
+692 NTATMGGSTYTF
-704 NGVDCVKDKMNFILE
+704 NGVDCVKDKMNFILD

-753 VDTII
+753 VDTLI
-758 TTTSG
+758 TST
-763 ESALHELSKEPQK
+763 EVSALPELTRENPQQTK
-776 NTSLIYD
+776 LVYD
-783 EQARH
+783 EQARQ
-788 IVVASTGDAELRR
+788 IVVASVSDAELLR
-801 VSLFSTSGMMVRDTI
+801 VAIYSVSGMMLRDEKA
-816 SSGAQQAMTTDGL
+816 SGSQHSMRTDGL
-829 LSGVYIARVQ
+829 LSDIYIAQVRT
-839 STEGIDVFKF
+839 TEGTDVFKF
-849 RVKQ
+849 RVK